1 VLGKTACLPAS
12 GPPVSQAPFDALAPA
27 QRMMEQFMKKLLLL
41 TAILFAPAI
50 AWAGDEAFDCNKKF
64 DGEVECKVKKDK
76 VAVKAVAIDGG
87 QCAAPNDPKVY
98 GKVMNKGDKFKLPG
112 AHDCFYVSGFTITTS
127 DGKTQKFYAF

>member
-1 VLGKTACLPAS
+1 
-12 GPPVSQAPFDALAPA
+12 
-27 QRMMEQFMKKLLLL
+27 MKKLLLL

>member
-1 VLGKTACLPAS
+1 
-12 GPPVSQAPFDALAPA
+12 
-27 QRMMEQFMKKLLLL
+27 MKKLLLL
-41 TAILFAPAI
+41 TAILIAPAI

-98 GKVMNKGDKFKLPG
+98 GKLMNKGDKFKLPG
-112 AHDCFYVSGFTITTS
+112 AHDCFYVSGFTITTT